1 MAVRLSVREVEK
13 PIEVGRPHGA
23 GCPVISLVV
32 LNLSKVWEDTHVY
45 NRAATRSI
53 DNALQFLPG
62 RHAPIPAK
70 FLGLRISLIEA
81 DGHYL
86 PYATV
91 LAVPRCAQAAALP
104 DQSCPRVGRLTSSQ
118 HESGLGSCV

>member
-1 MAVRLSVREVEK
+1 MAVRMSVREVEK
-13 PIEVGRPHGA
+13 VIEISYPHRT

-53 DNALQFLPG
+53 DNALQFLPRG
-62 RHAPIPAK
+62 HAPMPAE

-86 PYATV
+86 SFATV
-91 LAVPRCAQAAALP
+91 LVIPRRAQAAALP
-104 DQSCPRVGRLTSSQ
+104 DQSGPRVDRLTSS
-118 HESGLGSCV
+118 